1 MHCFNSRCSHA
12 ANSHLV
18 LACGLILLV
27 MGSTLQ
33 AANVGSYR
41 SKNFIVHSDDDP
53 DRSKELLERLETLL
67 KIVSEYWRRPNR
79 RLIECCVVKD
89 LKNWPSGRLPQLAI
103 EKIRSKSGVT
113 ISVKRMQ
120 GTVFF
125 TKSIVYAAAR
135 TGVAQHEA
143 VHAYCYQMFGS
154 TGPVW
159 YSEGMAEMGRYWAS
173 HNDRGVHGDDGPIR
187 YLRKTA
193 PPSVKTLTRTG
204 QTSDGW
210 RNYAQR
216 WALCHLLS
224 NNPNYGQRFRTLGFS
239 LLGGRPGTSFQSFF
253 GTMSREIQFEYDLF
267 LRNLENGY
275 RVDLCTWDW
284 KTRFRRLKTGRTAK
298 STIDAGRG
306 WQASGISV
314 QAGLSYSV
322 TASGDWQTSTGVE
335 AVDADGDSRGVG
347 RLQAVIWNNYQLT
360 RSSDLSRQATFKPSG
375 DGKLFLRCGDRWGSL
390 HDNTGQLTV
399 RVKLVPRT

>member
-1 MHCFNSRCSHA
+1 MHCFNSHCSHA
-12 ANSHLV
+12 ANRHLV
-18 LACGLILLV
+18 LACGLLLLV

-33 AANVGSYR
+33 AANVASYR
-41 SKNFIVHSDDDP
+41 SKNFVVHSDDDP

-103 EKIRSKSGVT
+103 EKIHSKSGVT

-173 HNDRGVHGDDGPIR
+173 HNDRGVHGDGGSIR
-187 YLRKTA
+187 FLRQTA

-216 WALCHLLS
+216 WALCHLLA

-239 LLGGRPGTSFQSFF
+239 LLGARPGTSFQSYF

-275 RVDLCTWDW
+275 RVDLCAWDW

-314 QAGLSYSV
+314 QAGHSYSV
-322 TASGDWQTSTGVE
+322 TASGDWQTSTGAE

-347 RLQAVIWNNYQLT
+347 RLQAVIWNNHQLT
-360 RSSDLSRQATFKPSG
+360 RSSDLGRQATFKPAG

-390 HDNTGQLTV
+390 HDNTGQLNV
-399 RVKLVPRT
+399 RVKLVPRP